1 METKTM
7 SEPKS
12 LQEAIVYFSKS
23 DNCLSYL
30 VARRWPKGVI
40 CPTCGSSNVSFN
52 ASRRVW
58 QCSSHHAKR
67 QFSIKV
73 GTIFEDSPIGLDK
86 WLAAMWMVANCKNG
100 VSSWEIHRSL
110 GVTQKSAWFMLHRL
124 RLALQT
130 KSTVKLGGGGKEV
143 EVDETFIG
151 GLSRNMHKQVR
162 ERKIKGTGGRDKT
175 LVVGFMERGGKVR
188 TSVPGNRRKQ
198 TMHKEIRQNVSAGSI
213 LFTDELPSYNDLAGE
228 YAHKVINHAV
238 AYVDGN
244 VHTNNMENYWSL
256 LKRGVKGTYVSVEP
270 FHLFRYLDEQAFR
283 YNNRATESNPMNDA
297 DRFDLAASQ
306 IIGKRLT
313 YAEVTGKAGE
323 TIN

>member
-1 METKTM
+1 MENGNM

-12 LQEAIVYFSKS
+12 LQEAIVYFSNP

-30 VARRWPKGVI
+30 VARRWPKGVT
-40 CPTCGSSNVSFN
+40 CPTCGSDKVSFN
-52 ASRRVW
+52 ASRRIW

-67 QFSIKV
+67 QFSVKV
-73 GTIFEDSPIGLDK
+73 GTIFEDSPITLDK

-100 VSSWEIHRSL
+100 ISSWEIHRSL
-110 GVTQKSAWFMLHRL
+110 GITQKSSWFMLHRL

-130 KSTVKLGGGGKEV
+130 KSTVKLGGSGKEV

-151 GLSRNMHKQVR
+151 GLSRNMHKEVR
-162 ERKIKGTGGRDKT
+162 ARKIQGTGGRDKT
-175 LVVGFMERGGKVR
+175 LVVGFLERGGKVR
-188 TSVPGNRRKQ
+188 TSTPSSQRKGIL
-198 TMHKEIRQNVSAGSI
+198 HNEVKQNVSAGSI
-213 LFTDELPSYNDLAGE
+213 LFTDQLKSYDGLAGE

-244 VHTNNMENYWSL
+244 VHTNSLENYWSL
-256 LKRGVKGTYVSVEP
+256 LKRGVKGTYISVEP

-283 YNNRATESNPMNDA
+283 YNNRATKENPMNDA
-297 DRFDLAASQ
+297 DRFSLAVSQ
-306 IIGKRLT
+306 VVGKRLT
-313 YAEVTGKAGE
+313 YAEATGKVGE